1 MSATSATAPRT
12 STARPTLSSRKVY
25 VVAGIIF
32 AVAVL
37 LAALRVGEKA
47 GRLSDWQALA
57 LGVVQGATELLP
69 ISSSGHLI
77 LLPWM
82 ANWTYLEHHDS
93 FNKTFD
99 VALHLGTLIAVVA
112 YFWHDIGHYIAAW
125 IASVKRRTIETADER
140 IAWAVAAGT
149 IPAALAG
156 ALGESIIESRLGEP
170 WQIAI
175 TLAVFGILLWVVDKR
190 PQQRGLDDIGIRNG
204 FLIGLAQ
211 VLALIPGVSRS
222 GITITAGR
230 YWKLDR
236 DSAARMSFLLLV
248 PVVLGAVLYKG
259 FKHVILESLPA
270 GSGGPF
276 LVGTLAALAV
286 GLAAIQ
292 ILLDY
297 LRRHNYT
304 IFAVYRV
311 VLAVIIVIL
320 IVADVLPATFG

>member
-1 MSATSATAPRT
+1 MPEPTTPSPRLDSARGS
-12 STARPTLSSRKVY
+12 LSSRKVY
-25 VVAGIIF
+25 GIAAIIF
-32 AVAVL
+32 AVAVA
-37 LAALRVGEKA
+37 LAAVGVGEKA

-82 ANWTYLEHHDS
+82 ANWTYLENHEA

-99 VALHLGTLIAVVA
+99 VALHLGTLIAVVV
-112 YFWHDIGHYIAAW
+112 YFWWDLGRYIVAW
-125 IASVKRRTIETADER
+125 VASLRRRSIETADER
-140 IAWAVAAGT
+140 IAWAVAAAT

-156 ALGESIIESRLGEP
+156 ALGESFIEKKLGQP

-175 TLAVFGILLWVVDKR
+175 MLAVFGILLWVVDR
-190 PQQRGLDDIGIRNG
+190 QSQERSLDDVGVKNG
-204 FLIGLAQ
+204 FLIGCAQ
-211 VLALIPGVSRS
+211 VLALMPGVSRS

-230 YWKLDR
+230 LWKLDR
-236 DSAARMSFLLLV
+236 DAAARMSFLLLV

-259 FKHVILESLPA
+259 LTDVVLDPLPP

-292 ILLDY
+292 VLLDY
-297 LRRHNYT
+297 VRRHDYT

-311 VLAVIIVIL
+311 VLAVVIVLL
-320 IVADVLPATFG
+320 IATDVLPATF

>member
-1 MSATSATAPRT
+1 MPEPETPS
-12 STARPTLSSRKVY
+12 ARPGPAGKTMSSRRVY
-25 VVAGIIF
+25 GAAAIIF
-32 AVAVL
+32 AVSVV
-37 LAALRVGEKA
+37 LAALGVGETP

-77 LLPWM
+77 LLPWA
-82 ANWTYLEHHDS
+82 ANWTYLETHEA

-99 VALHLGTLIAVVA
+99 VALHLGTLVAVVV
-112 YFWHDIGHYIAAW
+112 YFWSDIGRYIVAW
-125 IASVKRRTIETADER
+125 VGSCRRRTIETADER
-140 IAWAVAAGT
+140 IAWAVAAAT

-156 ALGESIIESRLGEP
+156 ALGESFIEKKLGQP

-175 TLAVFGILLWVVDKR
+175 MLAVFGILLWLVDKQ
-190 PQQRGLDDIGIRNG
+190 PQERHLDDVGIKNG

-211 VLALIPGVSRS
+211 VLALMPGVSRS

-230 YWKLDR
+230 LWKLDR
-236 DSAARMSFLLLV
+236 DAAARMSFLLLV

-259 FKHVILESLPA
+259 TKDLLIHSPPP
-270 GSGGPF
+270 GWGGPF

-292 ILLDY
+292 VLLSY
-297 LRRHNYT
+297 VRRHNYT

-311 VLAVIIVIL
+311 VLAVVIVIL
-320 IVADVLPATFG
+320 IASDVLPATF

>member
-1 MSATSATAPRT
+1 MSATSATAPR
-12 STARPTLSSRKVY
+12 SNAARPTLSSKKVY
-25 VVAGIIF
+25 VVAGIVF
-32 AVAVL
+32 AIAVL
-37 LAALRVGEKA
+37 LAALGVGEKA

-77 LLPWM
+77 LLPWA
-82 ANWTYLEHHDS
+82 ANWTYLENHDS

-112 YFWHDIGHYIAAW
+112 YFWSDIGHYITAW
-125 IASVKRRTIETADER
+125 VASVRRRSIDSADER

-156 ALGESIIESRLGEP
+156 ALGESVIESRLGQP

-175 TLAVFGILLWVVDKR
+175 MLAVFGVLLWVVDRR
-190 PQQRGLDDIGIRNG
+190 PQTRGLDDVGIRNG

-236 DSAARMSFLLLV
+236 DAAARMSFLLLV
-248 PVVLGAVLYKG
+248 PVVLGAVIYKG

-297 LRRHNYT
+297 VRRHNYT
-304 IFAVYRV
+304 VFAVYRV
-311 VLAVIIVIL
+311 CLAVIVVIL
-320 IVADVLPATFG
+320 IVTDVLPATFG